1 MLNISKSINQRKE
14 MIIAICALAWPSIL
28 EQALQTTVQY
38 AGSAMVGRL
47 GAQASAAVGLTTTV
61 NWLINSPSFA
71 MGIGVLAYIS
81 LCIGAK
87 KFERARK
94 AAIQAIIITLILG
107 ISIGVITLSIT
118 PFLPKWLGAAP
129 EIQRNASLYFG
140 IICLPMLFRVSTI
153 VFGAVLRSTGD
164 MKTPMK
170 VNLIM
175 NITNI
180 ILNFLLIYDNQ
191 TISITGLKITI
202 YGAGLGIVG
211 SAIATAIAYCIS
223 GTLMFYALYKNKLVS
238 PKGKKI
244 KLNMPI
250 MKRCVRVGFPVTIE
264 RVVTC
269 LGQVFFSSLVTRL
282 GTLALAAHSIAL
294 TAEQAFYI
302 PGYGMQASASTLA
315 GNALGEKN
323 EKKLHQTSVTILGIA
338 VAVMTITGAILFMFP
353 NAMMSIFTKDAEV
366 IKSGSSV
373 LRIVAISEPMFGA
386 LIILE
391 GIFNGVGDTKTPVFV
406 SILSMWG
413 VRITATF
420 LCVSVFN
427 LGLNAVWLCMVA
439 DNVLRFAL
447 LFIRFVSGAWKR
459 KLKKDN
465 LL

>member
-1 MLNISKSINQRKE
+1 MKNINQRKE
-14 MIIAICALAWPSIL
+14 MIISICALAWPSIV

-38 AGSAMVGRL
+38 VSSAMVGRL

-71 MGIGVLAYIS
+71 MGIGVLSYIS

-87 KFERARK
+87 KFEKAK
-94 AAIQAIIITLILG
+94 IAAIQSIIITFILG
-107 ISIGVITLSIT
+107 IIMGIATLSIT
-118 PFLPKWLGAAP
+118 PFLPKWLGASS
-129 EIQRNASLYFG
+129 EIQRDASLYFG
-140 IICLPMLFRVSTI
+140 IICFPMLFRVATI

-180 ILNFLLIYDNQ
+180 ILNFLLIYGTE
-191 TISITGLKITI
+191 TIDIGNFKLTI
-202 YGAGLGIVG
+202 YGAGLGVAG
-211 SAIATAIAYCIS
+211 SATAAAISYSIS
-223 GTLMFYALYKNKLVS
+223 GCLMFFALYRNKLVS

-244 KLNMPI
+244 KLNIPI
-250 MKRCVRVGFPVTIE
+250 MKRCISVGFPITIE

-269 LGQVFFSSLVTRL
+269 LGQVVFSSLVTRL
-282 GTLALAAHSIAL
+282 GTLAFAAHSIAL

-315 GNALGEKN
+315 GNALGERN
-323 EKKLHQTSVTILGIA
+323 EKKLHQMSVTILGIA
-338 VAVMTITGAILFMFP
+338 VVVMTITGTILFIFP
-353 NAMMSIFTKDAEV
+353 NVMMSIFTKNPV
-366 IKSGSSV
+366 VVKSGSSA
-373 LRIVAISEPMFGA
+373 LRIVAVSEPIFGA

-413 VRITATF
+413 VRIVSTF
-420 LCVSVFN
+420 ICISKFK
-427 LGLNAVWLCMVA
+427 LGLNAVWICMVA
-439 DNVLRFAL
+439 DNIFRFTI
-447 LFIRFVSGAWKR
+447 LFIRFLRGTWKR
-459 KLKKDN
+459 KLS
-465 LL
+465 L